1 MTDSDSLVKGL
12 KGLLKVAMADL
23 TAQVEA
29 GEAEWTRRLR
39 AEYDRAF
46 AKKRTGLSWSVWRA
60 SELDQAAVAW
70 VLSSVFVRFC
80 EDNELIDGVWITGS
94 GERAQFALD
103 AEAVFYRQDPARN
116 ARDWLKEGFGVL
128 ASLPAT
134 ADVVS
139 REHSPVWRL
148 PLGADASKQILQF
161 WRETRN
167 DGTLLRSLADPTLD
181 TRFLGDIY
189 QDLSE
194 AAKKKYALLQTPVF
208 VEEFILDQTLDPAI
222 VEFGLSEVKMIDPAC
237 GSGHFLLGAFARL
250 LEGWTAEAPG
260 MHVRER
266 VQRALNQVHGVDLNP
281 FAVAI
286 ARFRLTVA
294 ALKASGLHRLSDAP
308 RYDYHL
314 ATGDSLLAG
323 VGRQGVLLDDGG
335 DLADHTYPA
344 EDIHEHSGIL
354 ETGRYQVVVGN
365 PPYITV
371 KDKALNEAYRKAYSS
386 CKGKYALSVPFMEL
400 LFRLASRGQAGRP
413 AGYVGQITSNSFM
426 KREFGSKVIEE
437 LLSGNDPANPVDLTE
452 VIDTSG
458 AYIPGHGTP
467 TVIVIGRSRRPI
479 GDSVRA
485 VLAVRGEPGQ
495 PQDAAKGLVWTQ
507 IAENLDNPGFDGDF
521 VTVADLERHLLQQHP
536 WSLSGGAAGVLK
548 SAIETAS
555 RAVLSASTDSLG
567 ITSFTLEDDVFVVP
581 GRDLRRKAVPSSW
594 CRVMVL
600 GDGVR
605 DWRDSPDQPLA
616 IFPYG
621 EDFATRQ
628 VCDEPSVLH
637 WMWPFRTNLSNNRM
651 FGGLTK
657 VDSGLGWFE
666 YGRLTASKLAT
677 PLSIAFAFVSTHNHF
692 VLDRGGKVFNRSA
705 PVIKLPEGASE
716 DEHLGLLAV
725 LNSSTA
731 CFWLKQVSQ
740 DKGNRGGERSTARWE
755 WERFFEFTGTKLQ
768 DYPLP
773 PSLPVEFGRQL
784 DALAQDLQRHS
795 PNAVCES
802 GVPSRE
808 RLDAAR
814 NVYDRTRA
822 RMIALQEELDWHV
835 YQAYGLTDDELTYF
849 DADRPGL
856 ELGQRTFE
864 IALARRV
871 EEEGESTAW
880 FERHGST
887 PITQIPD
894 TWPADYQQVVQ
905 RRLDLIASDR
915 SIGLLERPEYK
926 RRWAAKSWEEM
937 EAEALRDYCLD
948 RLEDPSWWADAQ
960 GPQVL
965 SVSQLAQKARHDER
979 LVAGLKVL
987 TGTADFDLAAEIGRL
1002 VTPEAVPFLAAH
1014 RYSAAGLVKRQE
1026 WEHVWDLQR
1035 REDAGEKV
1043 EIPVPPKY
1051 QQKDFRKATYWKA
1064 RGKLDVPKERF
1075 ISYPGA
1081 NAGADTSP
1089 VLGWAGWDHAQQ
1101 AFALARLIVDR
1112 QNNHAWGVDELT
1124 PLLAGL
1130 AELEPW
1136 LWQWHAEVDAATGMN
1151 SASAITQLLE
1161 QQLAQHRLARAELA
1175 AWRPA

>member
-237 GSGHFLLGAFARL
+237 GSGHFLLGAFDRL
-250 LEGWTAEAPG
+250 LAGWTAEAPG
-260 MHVRER
+260 MDVRER

-386 CKGKYALSVPFMEL
+386 CHRQYALSVPFMEL
-400 LFRLASRGQAGRP
+400 LFRLAVRGAPGRP
-413 AGYVGQITSNSFM
+413 AGFVGQITSNSFM
-426 KREFGSKVIEE
+426 KREFGSKVIEG

-467 TVIVIGRSRRPI
+467 TVILIGRRRPPV
-479 GDSVRA
+479 GETVRA
-485 VLAVRGEPGQ
+485 VLGVRGEPGQ
-495 PQDAAKGLVWTQ
+495 PEDAAKGLVWTQ
-507 IAENLDNPGFDGDF
+507 IVENLATSGFDGEY
-521 VTVADLERHLLQQHP
+521 VTVTSLERTVLKTHP
-536 WSLSGGAAGVLK
+536 WSLSGGGT
-548 SAIETAS
+548 SAIKEVMDSAPLRLGERLLGTGRTTHTGADE
-555 RAVLSASTDSLG
+555 AFFLSQSAPNTYGLLHDC
-567 ITSFTLEDDVFVVP
+567 VP
-581 GRDLRRKAVPSSW
+581 V
-594 CRVMVL
+594 VL
-600 GDGVR
+600 GEEVR
-605 DWRDSPDQPLA
+605 DYALSPRHATL
-616 IFPYG
+616 FPYG
-621 EDFATRQ
+621 DRGEPVEPSGKALRVFWPRRQ
-628 VCDEPSVLH
+628 VL
-637 WMWPFRTNLSNNRM
+637 RTQRDFMQTKAERGLRWIDHSM
-651 FGGLTK
+651 FFA
-657 VDSGLGWFE
+657 DR
-666 YGRLTASKLAT
+666 YRT

-692 VLDRGGKVFNRSA
+692 VLDRGGKVFKQSA

-731 CFWLKQVSQ
+731 CFWLKQVSHN
-740 DKGNRGGERSTARWE
+740 KGVGGIGGGIGDEE
-755 WERFFEFTGTKLQ
+755 WEPRYEFTGTKLQ

-835 YQAYGLTDDELTYF
+835 YQAYGLTKDELTYS
-849 DADRPGL
+849 DADLPGL
-856 ELGQRTFE
+856 RLGERAFE

-871 EEEGESTAW
+871 EQEGESTAW

-887 PITQIPD
+887 PITQMPD

-905 RRLDLIASDR
+905 RRLDLMASDR

-1014 RYSAAGLVKRQE
+1014 RYSDVGLVKRQE

-1035 REDAGEKV
+1035 REDAGEEV

-1051 QQKDFRKATYWKA
+1051 QQRDFRKATYWKA

-1136 LWQWHAEVDAATGMN
+1136 LWQWHDEVDSATGMN
-1151 SASAITQLLE
+1151 PASAITELLE
-1161 QQLAQHRLARAELA
+1161 QQLAQHRLARADLA